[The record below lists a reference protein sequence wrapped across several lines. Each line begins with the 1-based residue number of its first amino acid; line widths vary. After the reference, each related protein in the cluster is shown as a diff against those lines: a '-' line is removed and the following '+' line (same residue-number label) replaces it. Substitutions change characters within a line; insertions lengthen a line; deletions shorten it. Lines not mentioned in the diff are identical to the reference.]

1 MDVKSIVDSVVRI
14 AFKGDKGLL
23 VSFASLCYLGMHSA
37 MEITV
42 F

>member
-23 VSFASLCYLGMHSA
+23 VFFCFIVLSWYAFGQ
-37 MEITV
+37 
-42 F
+42 